1 MYLELQQEAL
11 YALENCMVDAIC
23 VSAKY
28 INSIFH
34 FISPWCLC
42 LFSVLVLRPW
52 RASGAFRSPCSRVLQ
67 RASQLLLLIQKDAS
81 K

>member
-11 YALENCMVDAIC
+11 HALENCMVDAIC

-34 FISPWCLC
+34 FISPRCLC